1 MSKVKPI
8 PEGFHSVTP
17 YLIIK
22 NADAAIKFYE
32 KAFNAKEAFR
42 ISRPDGKVGHADIVI
57 GDSHIMLCEEIL
69 SMNAK
74 GPDTLG
80 GSSVTLHIYVDN
92 VDELFQQ
99 ALDAGAT
106 EAKPLQNQF
115 YGDRSGMVQDPFGHF
130 WSMATRVENVSMDE
144 LERRFNAMFA

>member
-8 PEGFHSVTP
+8 PAGFHSVTP

-22 NADAAIKFYE
+22 DANAAIKFYE
-32 KAFNAKEAFR
+32 TAFNAKETFR
-42 ISRPDGKVGHADIVI
+42 LNRPDGKVGHAEIVI

-74 GPDTLG
+74 APDTLG
-80 GSSVTLHIYVDN
+80 GSPITLHIYTDN

-99 ALDAGAT
+99 ALDAGAS
-106 EAKPLQNQF
+106 EMKPLQNQF
-115 YGDRSGMVQDPFGHF
+115 YGHSGMLQDPFGHT
-130 WSMATRVENVSMDE
+130 WSIATCVENVSMDE

>member
-1 MSKVKPI
+1 MSKIKPI

-22 NADAAIKFYE
+22 NADAAIKFYK

-80 GSSVTLHIYVDN
+80 GSSVTLHSRRIDLHMLSVIGGN
-92 VDELFQQ
+92 FI
-99 ALDAGAT
+99 AIA
-106 EAKPLQNQF
+106 
-115 YGDRSGMVQDPFGHF
+115 SGI
-130 WSMATRVENVSMDE
+130 S
-144 LERRFNAMFA
+144 